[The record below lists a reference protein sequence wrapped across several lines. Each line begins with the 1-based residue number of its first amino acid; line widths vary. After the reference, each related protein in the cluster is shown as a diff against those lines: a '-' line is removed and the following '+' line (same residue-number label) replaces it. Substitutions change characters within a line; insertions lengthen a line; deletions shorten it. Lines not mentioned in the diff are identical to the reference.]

1 MSRSEQSDRDLDLE
15 FAARGV
21 GALAVEVEDMLSR
34 FPRLNTMGLSAN
46 HPHEVCAL
54 WRSLGSVRAAMLDL
68 DQSVREA
75 APIPPALDIVEA
87 A

>member
-1 MSRSEQSDRDLDLE
+1 MPRSEQSDRDLDLE

-21 GALAVEVEDMLSR
+21 GALAHEVEDMLSR
-34 FPRLNTMGLSAN
+34 FPSLNTMAISAE

-54 WRSLGSVRAAMLDL
+54 WRSLGSVRAALLDL
-68 DQSVREA
+68 EQSVREA